1 MLKSMNP
8 MDIMM
13 LAMES
18 PETPMHVAGVQIL
31 RKPRGAGRDYLRKLR
46 DELMS
51 IPASGAPFN
60 YQYTASGPLPGIPGW
75 RVLDKVD
82 LREHVFHHALPWPGT
97 EKELFELVS
106 RLNSGLLDRSRPL
119 WEHHLIEGLTGNRY
133 ATFSRI
139 HHAYIDGQW
148 GMRLYRETTSADP
161 DTRGLP
167 PFWGVKMEQRTEA
180 EPRKQG
186 KQGEEPRR
194 GLLELGRAGVSES
207 VEVVSEL
214 GTAFGRVIESFRH
227 PTDGGLVPIY
237 QAPDSI
243 LNGRVTAKRELGVTE
258 LAMPRLKRLA
268 RSQGAT
274 INDVVMAICGG
285 ALRHYLLERDS
296 LPKEALVANMIVA
309 VTRASD
315 KAGGT
320 AFASGQVSLA
330 THLKDPVRRF
340 QAVRSSSQHAK
351 ELIHGMPSPV
361 ALNIYMGLI
370 GLPFMLFTI
379 LGKAEKAHAHNV
391 VISNVVGLRD
401 KRYSNGALI
410 EADYPMSLLV
420 PGQAMNITVIS
431 RRNMLDVA
439 VLVCPDLAP
448 DAHRVGEAIAES
460 LDELERA
467 LARKRRPVAA
477 ARRSTARKVP
487 RRKSVRRR

>member
-13 LAMES
+13 LTMES

-31 RKPRGAGRDYLRKLR
+31 RKPPGAGRDYVRKLR
-46 DELMS
+46 DQLMN
-51 IPASGAPFN
+51 IPANGAPFN
-60 YQYTASGPLPGIPGW
+60 YLYTASGPLPGIPGW
-75 RVLDKVD
+75 KVLDAVD
-82 LREHVFHHALPWPGT
+82 LRRHIFHHALPWPGT
-97 EKELFELVS
+97 ENELFELVS

-119 WEHHLIEGLTGNRY
+119 WEHHLIEGLPGNRY

-139 HHAYIDGQW
+139 HHAYVDGQW

-161 DTRGLP
+161 DERGLL
-167 PFWGVKMEQRTEA
+167 PFWGVTMEERSEAAATKRGGRSA
-180 EPRKQG
+180 EPA
-186 KQGEEPRR
+186 R
-194 GLLELGRAGVSES
+194 GWLERGRAGVSDG

-214 GTAFGRVIESFRH
+214 GTAFGRVIDSYRH

-237 QAPDSI
+237 RAPDSI
-243 LNGRVTAKRELGVTE
+243 LNGKVTAQREIGVTR
-258 LAMPRLKRLA
+258 LPLSRLKRLA

-274 INDVVMAICGG
+274 INDVVMAICGA
-285 ALRHYLLERDS
+285 ALRRYLLGRHA

-309 VTRASD
+309 VTRAGGQ
-315 KAGGT
+315 AGGN
-320 AFASGQVSLA
+320 AIASGQVSLA

-340 QAVRSSSQHAK
+340 EAVRSSSQHAK
-351 ELIHGMPSPV
+351 ELIHGLPSPT

-370 GLPFMLFTI
+370 GLPYILFTI
-379 LGKAEKAHAHNV
+379 FGRAEKAHAHNV
-391 VISNVVGLRD
+391 VISNVVGLRE

-439 VLVCPDLAP
+439 VLVCPDLLP
-448 DAHRVGEAIAES
+448 DPRRVGGLILES

-467 LARKRRPVAA
+467 LAGRRTTGSGSRRAARPTSPGRGA
-477 ARRSTARKVP
+477 ARRR
-487 RRKSVRRR
+487 